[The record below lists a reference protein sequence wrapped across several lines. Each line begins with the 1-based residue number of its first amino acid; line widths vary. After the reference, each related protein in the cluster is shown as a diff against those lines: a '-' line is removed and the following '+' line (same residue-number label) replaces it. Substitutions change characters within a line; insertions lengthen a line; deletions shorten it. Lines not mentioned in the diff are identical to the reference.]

1 MQDQGQ
7 NPYQPPSTNSINT
20 ESVQLGRKRTIEEAL
35 ASGYD
40 FSIGDVISK
49 AWEQVNGVKLTFF
62 LPILAIFIIGVIFGF
77 ILGFLPPKVVGPINF
92 FVNIALN
99 ALAAGFIVLA
109 LKRLRGQQINLKE
122 DFLSILPIFTVII
135 LATLLTSLLTM
146 VGMILL
152 FIPGL
157 YLAIAYSLTNWIIV
171 DNPSISAWQAM
182 EASRKII
189 TQHWFKV
196 FGLMIVLG
204 IIVGISAIPF
214 GIGLIWTFPLAMLSI
229 GTLYR
234 IIFEV

>member
-20 ESVQLGRKRTIEEAL
+20 ESVQLGKKRTIEEAI
-35 ASGYD
+35 ANGYD
-40 FSIGDVISK
+40 FSISDVISK
-49 AWEQVNGVKLTFF
+49 AWAQVNGVKLTFF
-62 LPILAIFIIGVIFGF
+62 LPLLAIGIISFIIGL
-77 ILGFLPPKVVGPINF
+77 ILGFLPPKVIGPINF

-122 DFLSILPIFTVII
+122 DFLSILPIFSVII
-135 LATLLTSLLTM
+135 LATLLTTLLTA
-146 VGMILL
+146 VGMLLIL
-152 FIPGL
+152 IPGI
-157 YLAIAYSLTNWIIV
+157 YLAVAYCLTNWIII
-171 DNPSISAWQAM
+171 DNPGISAWQAM

-189 TQHWFKV
+189 TQRWFSV

-204 IIVGISAIPF
+204 IILMISAIPF
-214 GIGLIWTFPLAMLSI
+214 GIGLIWTFPLFMLSI
-229 GTLYR
+229 GTLYQ

>member
-20 ESVQLGRKRTIEEAL
+20 ESVELGTKRTIEQAL

-40 FSIGDVISK
+40 FSIGDIISK
-49 AWEQVNGVKLTFF
+49 AWQQVNGVKLTFF
-62 LPILAIFIIGVIFGF
+62 LAFLIIFAISFVIGL
-77 ILGFLPPKVVGPINF
+77 ILGFLPPKIGGPLNF
-92 FVNIALN
+92 FVNIAIN
-99 ALAAGFIVLA
+99 ALSAGFIVLA

-122 DFLSILPIFTVII
+122 DFFSILPIFSVII
-135 LATLLTSLLTM
+135 LACLLTTLLTSIGMLL
-146 VGMILL
+146 LL
-152 FIPGL
+152 IPGI
-157 YLAIAYSLTNWIIV
+157 YLAVAYCLTSWIIV
-171 DNPSISAWQAM
+171 DNPGVSAWQAM

-189 TQHWFKV
+189 TQRWFKV

-214 GIGLIWTFPLAMLSI
+214 GIGLIWTFPLLMLSI

-234 IIFEV
+234 TIFEV